1 MTRGI
6 LGGHQQDVKMKPS
19 EILKETYPAHIQ
31 VSHYIFG
38 LLLEELDKRF
48 MLNKHSVFSFCRV
61 LQRCVPPLSVML
73 CFSSRLLKDPSPPN
87 TQSPLIGQ
95 LINA

>member
-73 CFSSRLLKDPSPPN
+73 CPEGPLPSKHSVSSDRSAHKCL
-87 TQSPLIGQ
+87 TQHL
-95 LINA
+95 